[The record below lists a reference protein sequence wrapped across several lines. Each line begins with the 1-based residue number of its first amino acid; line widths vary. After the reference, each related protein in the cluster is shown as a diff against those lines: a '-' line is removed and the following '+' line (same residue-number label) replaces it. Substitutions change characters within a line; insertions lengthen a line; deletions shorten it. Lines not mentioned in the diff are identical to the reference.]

1 MTDRCII
8 VTDGDVDRLR
18 RLVRALKYSLFR
30 DQRQLE
36 LLDEALESAEVRPP
50 ARVPKD
56 VVRMNSRVR
65 VLDFDTRRKGLY
77 TLVFPEEA
85 NISRGFVS
93 VLAPLGIALLGRR
106 KGEVIEAKV
115 PGGIRRLRVEHVRS
129 GSEITRKR
137 VPLDRSTRRRLRLG
151 QLTPG
156 VTRAA

>member
-1 MTDRCII
+1 MTDRSII
-8 VTDGDVDRLR
+8 VADGDVERLS

-36 LLDEALESAEVRPP
+36 LLAQTLESAEVRPP
-50 ARVPKD
+50 GRVPKD

-85 NISRGFVS
+85 NISRGFIS

-106 KGEVIEAKV
+106 SGDLIEAKV
-115 PGGIRRLRVEHVRS
+115 PGGIRKLRVERVWH
-129 GSEITRKR
+129 GPEITRKR
-137 VPLDRSTRRRLRLG
+137 VPDRSSRRGLHSS
-151 QLTPG
+151 QSIPDTSM
-156 VTRAA
+156 AA

>member
-36 LLDEALESAEVRPP
+36 LLDEALEIAEVRPP

-65 VLDFDTRRKGLY
+65 VLDFDTRKKGMY

-85 NISRGFVS
+85 NISQGVIS

-106 KGEVIEAKV
+106 KGDIVEAKV
-115 PGGIRRLRVEHVRS
+115 PGGIRKLRVEHVWH
-129 GSEITRKR
+129 GPEITRKG
-137 VPLDRSTRRRLRLG
+137 VPDGSRRRKLRSLESIPR
-151 QLTPG
+151 TA
-156 VTRAA
+156 VAA

>member
-1 MTDRCII
+1 MTDRSII

-36 LLDEALESAEVRPP
+36 LLDQTLESAEVRPP
-50 ARVPKD
+50 SRVPKD

-85 NISRGFVS
+85 DFSLGFVS

-106 KGEVIEAKV
+106 KGDVIEAKV
-115 PGGIRRLRVEHVRS
+115 PGGIRKLKVGQVWH
-129 GSEITRKR
+129 GPEITRKG
-137 VPLDRSTRRRLRLG
+137 VPDGSRRRKLHSLESIPRIA
-151 QLTPG
+151 
-156 VTRAA
+156 VAA

>member
-1 MTDRCII
+1 MTDRCIL

-18 RLVRALKYSLFR
+18 RLVRALKCSLYR

-36 LLDEALESAEVRPP
+36 LLDEVLEGAEVRPP
-50 ARVPKD
+50 ARVPKN

-106 KGEVIEAKV
+106 KGDVVEAKV
-115 PGGIRRLRVEHVRS
+115 PGGIRRLRVEQVVS
-129 GSEITRKR
+129 ESEIARR
-137 VPLDRSTRRRLRLG
+137 RIPLDQSTRRERRLG
-151 QLTPG
+151 ASTLDGTL
-156 VTRAA
+156 AA

>member
-36 LLDEALESAEVRPP
+36 LLDETLESAEVRPP

-65 VLDFDTRRKGLY
+65 VLDFETRRTGLY

-106 KGEVIEAKV
+106 KGEVIEARV
-115 PGGIRRLRVEHVRS
+115 PGGLRRLRVEHVRS
-129 GSEITRKR
+129 ASEITRKR
-137 VPLDRSTRRRLRLG
+137 VPLVRSTRRGLRLG
-151 QLTPG
+151 QSTPG
-156 VTRAA
+156 VTRGA